1 MIQPHK
7 DSRPGF
13 CPKSPPTEAM
23 QRCIKWLRRRSA
35 VASLAALV
43 VVSTLLLA
51 HHLLKNVPTEL
62 PLQATLQGQTK
73 INVAVFSPDGKTVAT
88 AEADRTIKLWDVETG
103 LERAALAWKPV
114 LQRAGGL
121 DGTLHFSPDSA
132 TLATAGF
139 GDKGIALKLWNVATG
154 QECATFKGHSRIR
167 SVVFSPDGKTAVL
180 EGLEDAVM
188 LRDAATGRKRATLKT
203 KEVLRVAN
211 GIQPVVILSLD
222 GKTILT
228 AGTDGTIKL
237 WEAATGRERAA
248 LQRPVMDLRKAVFSP
263 DGKNLVT
270 MEGKDRTVKLW
281 DVATGRERAK
291 LITINEPGPR
301 GEHDLIFSPDGKI
314 LATHENYNLRLW
326 DVATANQRQILRRVA
341 YLKFSPD
348 GKRLV
353 TGMAFTSKL
362 WDMAARKQLAVFPEI
377 HQAVF
382 TPDGKILATVNKEVA
397 DGKTLDGI
405 VKLWDAATGRLL
417 DTLKLKG
424 QAKEH
429 ILIAFSSDGKTLV
442 TGGQSLFAGAG
453 VFRLWDVATRKERA
467 TLTELT
473 NQLREWKLSPDGETL
488 AVRLADTV
496 QLWEV
501 ATGKQRAIL
510 KKTDTLLP
518 TSVMLFSPDGKTLA
532 TGGVATG
539 VINGEIKLWDVATG
553 QLRAALE
560 RAGRTPAIVVFN
572 PNSKTV
578 ATSAIGGTRLGM
590 GSIKLWDVATG
601 RELAAFPSVESV
613 SFSPE
618 SDTLVTVG
626 TDVTVKLWDVATAQ
640 ESAALERPIEGI
652 REMRFSPHG
661 KTLAAMIDSHDP
673 SQPRG
678 QPEIDTVKLWD
689 TATGK
694 ERATLNGGGEAVFSA
709 DGKTLATTKK
719 NVTKLWDVAT
729 GKERIAHWNQW
740 FLAFS
745 PDSKILATV
754 SGGTIKLRDV
764 ATGQERAV
772 LEGVGEALL
781 DPDGKVVG
789 TQAVFSPDGK
799 ILATQSFDEST
810 VKLWD
815 VATGKKRATLK
826 GRGKVV
832 FSPDGKI
839 LATEPRG
846 GIHLWDVATG
856 KERGAL
862 TGQWFM
868 AFSLDSS
875 LLATSDDIKDI
886 RLWRLSP
893 KK

>member
-1 MIQPHK
+1 MIQPHD
-7 DSRPGF
+7 DSRPGS
-13 CPKSPPTEAM
+13 CPASPSAGPM
-23 QRCIKWLRRRSA
+23 QRCVKWVRRKPA
-35 VASLAALV
+35 VAGLTALAVVGSLV
-43 VVSTLLLA
+43 LA
-51 HHLLKNVPTEL
+51 QQLLKNVQTEL
-62 PLQATLQGQTK
+62 PLHATLQGLSKT
-73 INVAVFSPDGKTVAT
+73 NLAVFSPDGKTVAT

-103 LERAALAWKPV
+103 QERTALAWKPV

-121 DGTLHFSPDSA
+121 DGTVHFSPDSA
-132 TLATAGF
+132 TLATAGYWNNA
-139 GDKGIALKLWNVATG
+139 IALKLWNVARG
-154 QECATFKGHSRIR
+154 QERATLKGLSRIR
-167 SVVFSPDGKTAVL
+167 SVVFSPDGKTVAL
-180 EGLEDAVM
+180 EGLEDAIA

-203 KEVLRVAN
+203 GEVLRVAN
-211 GIQPVVILSLD
+211 GIRPVVILSPD

-228 AGTDGTIKL
+228 AEKDGTIKL

-248 LQRPVMDLRKAVFSP
+248 LRRPVMDLRKAVFSP

-270 MEGKDRTVKLW
+270 IEGKDRTVKLW

-301 GEHDLIFSPDGKI
+301 GEHDLIFSPNGKI
-314 LATHENYNLRLW
+314 LATHENYDLRLW
-326 DVATANQRQILRRVA
+326 DVASANQRQILRRVA
-341 YLKFSPD
+341 YFKFSPD

-362 WDMAARKQLAVFPEI
+362 WDMAARKQLAVFPES

-382 TPDGKILATVNKEVA
+382 TPDGKTLATVNKEVA
-397 DGKTLDGI
+397 DGKTVDGI

-429 ILIAFSSDGKTLV
+429 ISVAFSSDGKTLV
-442 TGGQSLFAGAG
+442 TGGQSLIAGAG
-453 VFRLWDVATRKERA
+453 VVRLWDVATRKERA
-467 TLTELT
+467 MLEGLT

-488 AVRLADTV
+488 AGRLADTV
-496 QLWEV
+496 QLWDV

-539 VINGEIKLWDVATG
+539 AINGEIKLWDVATG

-560 RAGRTPAIVVFN
+560 RAGRNYDTVVFN

-578 ATSAIGGTRLGM
+578 ATSAIGGTRPGM

-601 RELAAFPSVESV
+601 REIAMYPSVESV
-613 SFSPE
+613 IFSPE
-618 SDTLVTVG
+618 SNTLVTVG

-640 ESAALERPIEGI
+640 EGVVLERPTEGI
-652 REMRFSPHG
+652 REMRFSPDG
-661 KTLAAMIDSHDP
+661 KTLAAMIESGDP
-673 SQPRG
+673 SRPRG

-689 TATGK
+689 AATGK
-694 ERATLNGGGEAVFSA
+694 ERATLKGVGRAVFSP
-709 DGKTLATTKK
+709 DGTILVTTKR
-719 NVTKLWDVAT
+719 NGIKLWDVAT
-729 GKERIAHWNQW
+729 GRERIAHWNQW
-740 FLAFS
+740 LLAFS

-754 SGGTIKLRDV
+754 SGGTVKLRDV
-764 ATGQERAV
+764 ATGTERAA

-799 ILATQSFDEST
+799 ILATQSHEE

-815 VATGKKRATLK
+815 VATGKKRTTLK
-826 GRGKVV
+826 GAGEVV
-832 FSPDGKI
+832 FSPDGNI
-839 LATEPRG
+839 LVTEPRG
-846 GIHLWDVATG
+846 GVKLWDVAMG
-856 KERGAL
+856 KERAAL
-862 TGQWFM
+862 TGQWFR
-868 AFSLDSS
+868 AFSPDSS
-875 LLATSDDIKDI
+875 LLATSDDLKDI